1 MSKIKEG
8 IKSKGVVLP
17 GLVHRRDDEVNL
29 YQEGRYEMNGVPIN
43 HE

>member
-1 MSKIKEG
+1 VKLEKAIDTT
-8 IKSKGVVLP
+8 
-17 GLVHRRDDEVNL
+17 RDGKVSAQEVNL